1 MREIG
6 FESAFSFKYSPRPGT
21 PAAER
26 DDGVPEPVMAARLA
40 ELQALLDEQ
49 RYAYQRAAV
58 GQVFDVLVEKAG
70 RLPGQLAGK
79 TPHLLAVQFDA
90 PLHHIGSI
98 VPVRI
103 VRAGTN
109 SLFGQLASEAVAA

>member
-1 MREIG
+1 M
-6 FESAFSFKYSPRPGT
+6 
-21 PAAER
+21 
-26 DDGVPEPVMAARLA
+26 PEAVKTERLA
-40 ELQALLDEQ
+40 ALQDLLDRQ
-49 RYAYQRAAV
+49 RHAYNAASV
-58 GQVFDVLVEKAG
+58 GTLTEILVEKTG
-70 RLPGQLAGK
+70 RHPGQVAGK

-90 PLHHIGSI
+90 PPHHIGSV